1 MNNVYTYKYPHPAVT
16 TDCVI
21 FSFDG
26 INLKV
31 LLIQRGCEPYK
42 GYWAFPGGFLRMDET
57 AEEGALRELREETG
71 LTPNHIEQFYTFS
84 QIDRDPRERVVS
96 IAFFALIQPAD
107 VKGDDDASD
116 ARWFPLNEMPPLAFD
131 HENVFKTAQKK
142 LKEKIYFESIGF
154 DLLGD
159 EFTIPEIQHL
169 YESILEVKFDRRN
182 FQKKL
187 LQVGILKEVT
197 NAPETDSTETTST
210 KTQNSSRGRKA
221 KKYKFNKLKYEDMK
235 EHGGF
240 KLEF

>member
-26 INLKV
+26 LNLKV

-96 IAFFALIQPAD
+96 IAFFALIRPAD

-116 ARWFPLNEMPPLAFD
+116 ARWFSLSEMPPLAFD
-131 HENVFKTAQKK
+131 HENVFKIAQKK

-159 EFTIPEIQHL
+159 VFTIPEIQHL
-169 YESILEVKFDRRN
+169 YESILGVKFDRRN

-187 LQVGILKEVT
+187 LQVGILKEIT
-197 NAPETDSTETTST
+197 EAPETDDTEATST
-210 KTQNSSRGRKA
+210 KNKNSSRGRKA
-221 KKYKFNKLKYEDMK
+221 KKYTFNKLKYEDMK